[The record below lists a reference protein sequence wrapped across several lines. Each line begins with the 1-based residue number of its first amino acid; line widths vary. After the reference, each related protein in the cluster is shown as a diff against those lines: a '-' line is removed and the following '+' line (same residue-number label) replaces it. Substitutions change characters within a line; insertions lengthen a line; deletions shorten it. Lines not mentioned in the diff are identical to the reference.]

1 MRKVGG
7 PFCQLITN
15 APLASMLAKASILRS
30 SILICPLPRTPGNQ
44 HPATRARHPAR
55 NAIVIF
61 FMRNRILLFRCGGG
75 SVWIQKNQEKA
86 ISKSPHGG
94 PSFGKPTAGELEIAA
109 PFSFHNL

>member
-30 SILICPLPRTPGNQ
+30 SILIWPLPRTPGNQ

-75 SVWIQKNQEKA
+75 SVWIQKNQGRE
-86 ISKSPHGG
+86 ISRSLHGG
-94 PSFGKPTAGELEIAA
+94 LETSA
-109 PFSFHNL
+109 PCSFHNLQFHCVC